1 MNERSTRRARALPLL
16 VACVAA
22 LFSGCNQVAKA
33 ARSSTGSS
41 TGSGSGSGGS
51 GSGGGSGATAIAE
64 ETRAAAPRPQLGAG
78 VPAPG
83 YLLGLS
89 PEEAAAVKRAP
100 AGSRLAKLR
109 ELVLQEAQ
117 QETAPLAIEPGR
129 HLVDRRMN
137 KDVPAAQSLDL
148 GFLIEWNERL
158 DAQGLAY
165 AITGDAKYAQR
176 VDAELLPW
184 ANYSPPNGEGLTKGG
199 EPGIYHRNF
208 FGAFRAAEQC
218 WPALSPAGRAAAVK
232 LAITVQDRMEDWWK
246 RTPWERGNHAAATAQ
261 TGIYAAILLVRAAA
275 DDAKRIAP
283 ADAAARLEKYLNAGA
298 NLPQQSLVG
307 GEKRQPGLLGF
318 GPQALIGVLT
328 EQNAACY
335 RSRDYATDGML
346 GASIDFF
353 YKPPDRRFGYHA
365 LLTHHLL
372 TAYWAVVRSGLD
384 QKALSQASEVRRAIG
399 QLLEFTRPYLERGEV
414 LVTAKGKATDPAR
427 DARTREIVAM
437 AARLFPEKAW
447 LEKCRLRGEPVRFTE
462 LYAEAAKFQ

>member
-1 MNERSTRRARALPLL
+1 MIERVDGGSRVLRALLL
-16 VACVAA
+16 ASVALAP
-22 LFSGCNQVAKA
+22 GCNQVAKIG
-33 ARSSTGSS
+33 RSGSS
-41 TGSGSGSGGS
+41 GGSSIGRPEPSADANVGGSGG
-51 GSGGGSGATAIAE
+51 ATDDD
-64 ETRAAAPRPQLGAG
+64 TRPTAPQPQLGAG

-89 PEEAAAVKRAP
+89 REEAAAVKSAP
-100 AGSRLAKLR
+100 AGGRLAKLR

-117 QETAPLAIEPGR
+117 RETALLRSEPGR
-129 HLVDRRMN
+129 HLIDRRMN
-137 KDVPAAQSLDL
+137 KDVPAAQALDL
-148 GFLIEWNERL
+148 GFLIEWNERV
-158 DAQGLAY
+158 DALGLAY

-176 VDAELLPW
+176 VDAQLLPW
-184 ANYSPPNGEGLTKGG
+184 ANYSPPSGEGLTKGG

-208 FGAFRAAEQC
+208 FGVFRAAEQC

-232 LAITVQDRMEDWWK
+232 LAIAVQERMEDWWK

-261 TGIYAAILLVRAAA
+261 TGIYAGILLVRAAA

-283 ADAAARLEKYLNAGA
+283 ADAAARLDKYLNAGA
-298 NLPQQSLVG
+298 NLPQQALVG

-328 EQNAACY
+328 EQNAPCY

-372 TAYWAVVRSGLD
+372 TSYWAVVRSGLD
-384 QKALSQASEVRRAIG
+384 RKVLAQASEVRRAIG

-414 LVTAKGKATDPAR
+414 LATAKGKATDPR
-427 DARTREIVAM
+427 SDARTREIVAM

-447 LEKCRLRGEPVRFTE
+447 LEQCRLRGEPVHFTE
-462 LYAEAAKFQ
+462 LYAEAARFE